1 MKNITLLLL
10 LAIFCWSCGPAAAD
24 ADAEGKETTE
34 NAEETPK
41 NTFLI
46 RPGVGF
52 GDFTDELAKA
62 DLMRLLGKNRI
73 MPRPFY
79 LGEGES
85 APGLVLYPD
94 SPEEVEVLLDEEG
107 FPIMYRIQEEGGEWA
122 TAEGLKI
129 GSSLVDLEKINGQ
142 PFKLTGFDWDYGGTV
157 TNWNGG
163 TFVGKDLLVVL
174 GYDSD
179 AAQFAEEDIQQLMGD
194 QEITSTLPAL
204 RRYPFKVISI
214 TQRY

>member
-1 MKNITLLLL
+1 MKNITLLF
-10 LAIFCWSCGPAAAD
+10 LAVLCWSCGPSASGT
-24 ADAEGKETTE
+24 DAEGNET
-34 NAEETPK
+34 AEKAETSQQ

-46 RPGVGF
+46 QPGEGF

-62 DLMRLLGKNRI
+62 DLIRLLGKNRI
-73 MPRPFY
+73 KEQPFY

-94 SPEEVEVLLDEEG
+94 SPEEVEVLLDEDG
-107 FPIMYRIQEEGGEWA
+107 LPMMYRIQEEGSEWA
-122 TAEGLKI
+122 TAEGLKV
-129 GSSLVDLEKINGQ
+129 GSSLADLEKINGQ

-163 TFVGKDLLVVL
+163 TFAGKDFLVVL
-174 GYDSD
+174 GYDAD
-179 AAQFAEEDIQQLMGD
+179 AAQFAEEDIPQLMGD
-194 QEITSTLPAL
+194 QEIMSTLPAL